1 MSLTAAL
8 ALATL
13 TQSNPSIQTYAL
25 EALKDVS
32 FTQRIV
38 SGNQREL
45 RKINQDFA
53 NSYRFTS
60 AKVWMKEPFMLRMES
75 NVDDTQIF
83 FLVNGTRKLVRIP
96 RSRINIKDDVS
107 MSPGK
112 RQTAFD
118 FGLMPPSLFRDLFQ
132 PSFVRMDRATGD
144 AVFDVTYVPRLKD
157 KTRHRVWLDPERKA
171 LTKREWYG
179 QDGGLMATFVLED
192 FVRLEGM
199 WLPGKVTVRNADNAV
214 AGVTRYESVKV
225 NQGLAASLF
234 EID

>member
-1 MSLTAAL
+1 MSLTAAI

-13 TQSNPSIQTYAL
+13 TQSGQSIQSYAL
-25 EALKDVS
+25 DGLRDVS

-38 SGNQREL
+38 TGNQREL

-60 AKVWMKEPFMLRMES
+60 AKVWMKEPFMLRMEAS
-75 NVDDTQIF
+75 VDDTQIF
-83 FLVNGTRKLVRIP
+83 FLVNGTHKLIRIP

-118 FGLMPPSLFRDLFQ
+118 FGLMPASLFRDLFQ
-132 PSFVRMDRATGD
+132 GSFVRMDRATGD

-157 KTRHRVWLDPERKA
+157 KTRHRIWVDPQRQA
-171 LTKREWYG
+171 VTKREWYG

-192 FVRLEGM
+192 FQKLDGL
-199 WLPGKVTVRNADNAV
+199 WLPTKVTVRNADNAV
-214 AGVTRYESVKV
+214 AGVTRYENLKV
-225 NQGLAASLF
+225 NQGIASSLF
-234 EID
+234 DID

>member
-1 MSLTAAL
+1 MSLTATL
-8 ALATL
+8 VLATL
-13 TQSNPSIQTYAL
+13 CQSNPSIQTYAL
-25 EALKDVS
+25 DALKDVS

-83 FLVNGTRKLVRIP
+83 FLVNGTRKLIRIP

-118 FGLMPPSLFRDLFQ
+118 FGLVPPSLFRDLFQ
-132 PSFVRMDRATGD
+132 ASFVRMDRATGD

-157 KTRHRVWLDPERKA
+157 KTRHRVWIDPQRQA
-171 LTKREWYG
+171 LTRREWYG

-192 FVRLEGM
+192 FQKLEGM

-214 AGVTRYESVKV
+214 AGVTRYENVKV

>member
-132 PSFVRMDRATGD
+132 ASFVRMDRATGD